1 MNNNKEDFFWPSY
14 VDLMTSL
21 FIVMLVLFV
30 LSYKLFRDK
39 ESELLVQVEQL
50 NKIREI
56 EAALKGLEG
65 KYFKFDPVNKRH
77 ELKVQTKFDPNS
89 WVIKEAD
96 KKDLYAAGL
105 TLKKIIDDI
114 KQDQGVKY
122 LVIIEGMAAR
132 DPYDP
137 SFHIRQRDYGYQLS
151 YNRALALLNLWQ
163 SRNINFDEKR
173 FEVIIAGSGFYGT
186 GRYKNKRE
194 YDNKRFLIQVIPKI
208 GKIERTVVSTTP

>member
-1 MNNNKEDFFWPSY
+1 MNTNKQDFFWPSY

-77 ELKVQTKFDPNS
+77 ELQVQTKFDPNS
-89 WVIKEAD
+89 WVIKESD

-137 SFHIRQRDYGYQLS
+137 AFHIRQRDYGYQLS

-163 SRNINFDEKR
+163 SRSIRFDEKR

-186 GRYKNKRE
+186 GRYKNSRE

-208 GKIERTVVSTTP
+208 GKIERPTSSTKP